1 MFNPIP
7 QTVLNRMKWLEET
20 DARDRLDGT
29 PRAVRL
35 KQVGPET
42 GKFLAVL
49 ASSAPAGRWV
59 EIGTSGGYSAL
70 WLSLAAKQAGAS
82 LTTFELDPD
91 KVALARETFRLAGV
105 DDVIEVVQADG
116 LQALRTVDRISF
128 CFLDAEKD
136 IYSACH
142 DLAIPRMV
150 PGGWFLADNAISHR
164 EELGEFLAHGARRPP
179 HRCDDR
185 SGREGRASR
194 SSALTAGDGT
204 PT

>member
-1 MFNPIP
+1 MLHSIP

-42 GKFLAVL
+42 GRFLAVL
-49 ASSAPAGRWV
+49 ASSAPVGRWV

-70 WLSLAAKQAGAS
+70 WLSLAARQAGAS
-82 LTTFELDPD
+82 LTTFELDPH

-116 LQALRTVDRISF
+116 LQALQAVDRISF

-136 IYSACH
+136 IYTACH
-142 DLAIPRMV
+142 ALAIPRMV

-164 EELGEFLAHGARRPP
+164 EELDEFLRMALEDPRTDATIVPVGRGVLLARVR
-179 HRCDDR
+179 
-185 SGREGRASR
+185 
-194 SSALTAGDGT
+194 
-204 PT
+204 